1 MASPRRYVTI
11 GLLVVLVAVAGCSGT
26 GDGGAGATPTDTL
39 TATATTTQT
48 ATVTATAPATDTATA
63 TQTPTATPAATAT
76 PTVTGSVEELGLAVE
91 TTNVAECGDTCRDV
105 TVAVT
110 DTAGDG
116 ANDVTANITITS
128 GGEQIWQGQQEV
140 GDVGANSTV
149 EQTVRVEVS
158 FSEAYTVSQ
167 NDGQVTITTVLS
179 ADGQT
184 VTTVE
189 ERQF

>member
-1 MASPRRYVTI
+1 MTSPRRYVAI

-26 GDGGAGATPTDTL
+26 GDGGAGATPTT
-39 TATATTTQT
+39 T
-48 ATVTATAPATDTATA
+48 ATVTATQTATATATPTATA
-63 TQTPTATPAATAT
+63 TQTPTATAT
-76 PTVTGSVEELGLAVE
+76 PTVTGSAEELGLAFE
-91 TTNVAECGDTCRDV
+91 TTNVSKCGDTCRDV
-105 TVAVT
+105 TFAVT

-116 ANDVTANITITS
+116 ADDVAANITITS
-128 GGEQIWQGQQEV
+128 GGERIWQGQQEV

-158 FSEAYTVSQ
+158 FSEAYAVSQ